1 MFGSNKKNSK
11 DNKKIKR
18 DKIETII
25 GENTELEG
33 KIISSDSIRVEGKIN
48 GSIEVSGDLIIGKNA
63 FIKNKIKAA
72 KIIIAGKVE
81 GEINAQEKVELL
93 KNAKVTG
100 NISSNSLKI
109 EEGAIFNGSNTS
121 LNTKNKEKKIS
132 LKEKRE
138 KKKKKKAN

>member
-11 DNKKIKR
+11 DNKQIKS

-72 KIIIAGKVE
+72 KIIIAGKVD

-138 KKKKKKAN
+138 KKAN

>member
-11 DNKKIKR
+11 DNKQIKS

-138 KKKKKKAN
+138 KKAN